1 MFYKHSNIGGRIQTS
16 DAGAYN
22 PSGLGAGEIKG
33 SNFVF
38 GDARTKA
45 VTDASAV
52 ASVELPAPLQRTRQL
67 QAEMLAL
74 HKQGVPVH
82 FLRGTTDVIL
92 TRGTLGLSLVGVG
105 YFGYVMYRMAY
116 GLK

>member
-1 MFYKHSNIGGRIQTS
+1 M
-16 DAGAYN
+16 
-22 PSGLGAGEIKG
+22 
-33 SNFVF
+33 VF
-38 GDARTKA
+38 ITGCFDRF
-45 VTDASAV
+45 SCFFFF
-52 ASVELPAPLQRTRQL
+52 SI

>member
-1 MFYKHSNIGGRIQTS
+1 MQGLTIPADLGPERSKVSSCLQLLDVYVFWIGFLFLCLASI
-16 DAGAYN
+16 DASIFALTEDVSPLFIYVC
-22 PSGLGAGEIKG
+22 SKG

-67 QAEMLAL
+67 QVSGIYQPVF
-74 HKQGVPVH
+74 QGKSWC
-82 FLRGTTDVIL
+82 L
-92 TRGTLGLSLVGVG
+92 
-105 YFGYVMYRMAY
+105 
-116 GLK
+116 